1 VIWITETQKS
11 RATNDL
17 DYTIANITRDHAAR
31 DGVTE
36 R

>member
-11 RATNDL
+11 RETSDL
-17 DYTIANITRDHAAR
+17 DYTIAKFTRDHAAR